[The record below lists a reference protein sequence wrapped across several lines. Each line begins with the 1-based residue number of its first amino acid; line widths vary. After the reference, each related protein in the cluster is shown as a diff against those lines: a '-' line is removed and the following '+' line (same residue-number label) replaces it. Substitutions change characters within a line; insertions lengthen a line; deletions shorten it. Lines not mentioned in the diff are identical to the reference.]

1 MVGALRRLDARRPVL
16 RSHRLAEYL
25 RAMQIPI
32 PPLARALPWL
42 IALAMMSVAFS
53 LGAQGPV
60 TNGLAG
66 SYVEAQELGR
76 RDEADDATRDY
87 HRTVLLPQF
96 SQIYRAHLRECTAS
110 VPQPESTPFS
120 FVAALGADGR
130 VLRVWSDRSTNVY
143 QCVRG
148 RLLFDRFPAPPRAP
162 FYLYIHMRF
171 VSPPT
176 TEAPGSR

>member
-1 MVGALRRLDARRPVL
+1 
-16 RSHRLAEYL
+16 
-25 RAMQIPI
+25 
-32 PPLARALPWL
+32 
-42 IALAMMSVAFS
+42 MMSVAFS

-148 RLLFDRFPAPPRAP
+148 RLLFDRFSAPPRAP

-176 TEAPGSR
+176 SEAPGPR

>member
-1 MVGALRRLDARRPVL
+1 MRTAT
-16 RSHRLAEYL
+16 S
-25 RAMQIPI
+25 
-32 PPLARALPWL
+32 PLAHALPRL
-42 IALAMMSVAFS
+42 IALAMMSVASS
-53 LGAQGPV
+53 LNAQGPV
-60 TNGLAG
+60 ADGLAG

-76 RDEADDATRDY
+76 RDEADEATRDY

-96 SQIYRAHLRECTAS
+96 SQLYRAHLRECTAS

-120 FVAALGADGR
+120 FVVALGTDGR

-171 VSPPT
+171 VNPSPS
-176 TEAPGSR
+176 EAPGPR

>member
-1 MVGALRRLDARRPVL
+1 
-16 RSHRLAEYL
+16 
-25 RAMQIPI
+25 
-32 PPLARALPWL
+32 
-42 IALAMMSVAFS
+42 MMSVAFS

-148 RLLFDRFPAPPRAP
+148 RLLFDRFTAPPRAP

-171 VSPPT
+171 VNPPPS
-176 TEAPGSR
+176 EAPEPR

>member
-1 MVGALRRLDARRPVL
+1 MR
-16 RSHRLAEYL
+16 
-25 RAMQIPI
+25 IPT
-32 PPLARALPWL
+32 PLLARAFPRFF
-42 IALAMMSVAFS
+42 ALAMMSVAPS

-60 TNGLAG
+60 ANGLAG

-76 RDEADDATRDY
+76 RDEADEATRDY

-148 RLLFDRFPAPPRAP
+148 RLLFDRFSAPPRAP

-176 TEAPGSR
+176 SEAPGPR

>member
-1 MVGALRRLDARRPVL
+1 
-16 RSHRLAEYL
+16 
-25 RAMQIPI
+25 
-32 PPLARALPWL
+32 
-42 IALAMMSVAFS
+42 MMSVAFS

-148 RLLFDRFPAPPRAP
+148 RLLFDRFSAPPRAP

-171 VSPPT
+171 VNPPPS
-176 TEAPGSR
+176 EAPEPR

>member
-1 MVGALRRLDARRPVL
+1 
-16 RSHRLAEYL
+16 
-25 RAMQIPI
+25 
-32 PPLARALPWL
+32 
-42 IALAMMSVAFS
+42 MMSVAFS

-171 VSPPT
+171 VNTPPS
-176 TEAPGSR
+176 EAPEPR